1 MATNYL
7 KKTKLAFILGDIF
20 NITIKPR
27 SASYRFYRGTEWLN
41 YSNDDFMYEICVR
54 NGGRYLRV
62 SKFHY
67 DSNDNLY
74 TDYSSL
80 LNGYGRC
87 EYVLPVKAGVCSEK

>member
-27 SASYRFYRGTEWLN
+27 CASYRFYRGTEWLN
-41 YSNDDFMYEICVR
+41 YSNDNFMYEICAR

-67 DSNDNLY
+67 DCNDNLF
-74 TDYSSL
+74 TDYAEL
-80 LNGYGRC
+80 LNGYNC
-87 EYVLPVKAGVCSEK
+87 YKYVIPEKAGVCSEK